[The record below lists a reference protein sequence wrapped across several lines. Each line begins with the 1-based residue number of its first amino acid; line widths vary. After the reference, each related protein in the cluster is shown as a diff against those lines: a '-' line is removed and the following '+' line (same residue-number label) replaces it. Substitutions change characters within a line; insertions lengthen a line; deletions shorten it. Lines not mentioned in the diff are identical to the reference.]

1 MAYDDSPLTTD
12 ASVLGRM
19 GPADFFAAT
28 RRRGRLARGAAAT
41 AAGWVLTDPG
51 SALGTFGIPADTPGL
66 LTPPAADDALLVA
79 VVSGAG
85 DTLTLRLADQAE
97 DVGQP
102 IEAVSAGPWRYEFS
116 TARAVIARESANV
129 RGLLS
134 LRSDEGLDNPGDPE
148 YLTRLRVAAALY
160 FAASKEA
167 TAAERDT
174 YFSKYKDLVAEIQAE
189 TRRLTGKYPGGEAI
203 GQEFAIT
210 DLDGAAFRYPAHL
223 GRYLE

>member
-1 MAYDDSPLTTD
+1 MAYDESPLTTD

-28 RRRGRLARGAAAT
+28 RRRGRLARGSAAT
-41 AAGWVLTDPG
+41 ASAWTLTDAG
-51 SALGTFGIPADTPGL
+51 SAVGTFGIPAGTLGL
-66 LTPPAADDALLVA
+66 LTPTVAEDALVVA

-85 DTLTLRLADQAE
+85 DTLTLRLADQDE
-97 DVGQP
+97 GVGQP

-116 TARAVIARESANV
+116 TAKAVIARESANV

-174 YFSKYKDLVAEIQAE
+174 YFSKYKELVAEIKEEAK
-189 TRRLTGKYPGGEAI
+189 RLLGKYPGGEAV
-203 GQEFAIT
+203 GQEFAVFG
-210 DLDGAAFRYPAHL
+210 LDGAAYTYPACL